1 MRLASCQLF
10 SFLIFLPTWHS
21 QKNISENLQQN
32 DNAKTIL
39 AKETKKNGNDF
50 IHISFFFM
58 LMTINISVT
67 RAVIPSRLP
76 QQLHYSSDRR
86 CRVRNAKLC
95 IFSSFS
101 SFYRESEFLPRWEQ
115 VLEELKTKG
124 IYDLTF
130 EELEFG
136 VRTAWRNA
144 ARCSARIQWENL
156 VILIS
161 K

>member
-1 MRLASCQLF
+1 MQNCAFFL
-10 SFLIFLPTWHS
+10 SF
-21 QKNISENLQQN
+21 
-32 DNAKTIL
+32 
-39 AKETKKNGNDF
+39 
-50 IHISFFFM
+50 
-58 LMTINISVT
+58 
-67 RAVIPSRLP
+67 
-76 QQLHYSSDRR
+76 
-86 CRVRNAKLC
+86 
-95 IFSSFS
+95 FS

-156 VILIS
+156 VILINNKLVFFNKKLRETTFCVFDNKRFSEIVVTMFTPLMTCS
-161 K
+161 KLFANKLNSVPMAERLGQPLQFSVQDSTEKPT

>member
-1 MRLASCQLF
+1 M
-10 SFLIFLPTWHS
+10 
-21 QKNISENLQQN
+21 
-32 DNAKTIL
+32 
-39 AKETKKNGNDF
+39 ET
-50 IHISFFFM
+50 ISFFI
-58 LMTINISVT
+58 LMTINISMT

-76 QQLHYSSDRR
+76 YQLHYSSDRPSPSQK
-86 CRVRNAKLC
+86 CKIVH
-95 IFSSFS
+95 FFP
-101 SFYRESEFLPRWEQ
+101 FFRESEFLPRWEQ

-156 VILIS
+156 VS
-161 K
+161 TN

>member
-1 MRLASCQLF
+1 METISN
-10 SFLIFLPTWHS
+10 LIFF
-21 QKNISENLQQN
+21 
-32 DNAKTIL
+32 
-39 AKETKKNGNDF
+39 F
-50 IHISFFFM
+50 I

-95 IFSSFS
+95 IFLSFF
-101 SFYRESEFLPRWEQ
+101 FYRESEFLPRWEQ

-130 EELEFG
+130 DELEFG

-156 VILIS
+156 VSINQQMNQIFFKKKKNYVKLPFVSLTIKGS
-161 K
+161 PRSSS